1 MIIPFTIKLCFIVIW
16 SLSPGH
22 FGLLVIVEKKG
33 ATILVGVT
41 DPEHHGDVGLL
52 LHNGGNS
59 RDPLDLVLV
68 LPWLF

>member
-1 MIIPFTIKLCFIVIW
+1 MIIPFTIKLC
-16 SLSPGH
+16 LSPGH

-33 ATILVGVT
+33 ATILIGVT
-41 DPEHHGDVGLL
+41 DPEHHDDVGWL

-68 LPWLF
+68 IPWLF